1 MVQKKRYEETSS
13 LHPFARVLRHD
24 YKPSPIQAVLAPK
37 TNGKYPST
45 GSLDGN
51 TSSRGQGLGD
61 VTPPLADAESDA
73 AQRLV
78 GRWRGKRRW
87 GSWSRALVQ
96 VQIRIRLL
104 LYLGLRVPWRR
115 YLLLLLPGCWPTLG
129 CLYCLLQHYHAPLAC
144 LDLGALLPSFH
155 PSIFRKGIPAFKITQ
170 LSRTMLRKKRRLS
183 ESKASQSQP
192 KFDSLGDHP
201 LASPRSPAPEYSIYF
216 THQKSSGSRLGPE
229 FFDQPAITL
238 ARAFL
243 GQILVRRLPDGTEVR
258 GRVVETEAYLGAE
271 DEAAHSR
278 GGRQTPRNKGMF
290 MKPGTL
296 YVYIIYGMY
305 FCMNVSSQGEG
316 ACILLRSLEPVG
328 GLETMRQL
336 RNAHRKGA
344 ARALKDRELCNGPSK
359 LCQALA
365 IDKSFDQKDLAEEE
379 AIWLEQGPE
388 RPGEHGV
395 VAAARIGI
403 NYAGE
408 WALKPLRFYIQGN
421 PYVSVV
427 DRKVEQQMQASG

>member
-1 MVQKKRYEETSS
+1 M
-13 LHPFARVLRHD
+13 
-24 YKPSPIQAVLAPK
+24 
-37 TNGKYPST
+37 
-45 GSLDGN
+45 
-51 TSSRGQGLGD
+51 
-61 VTPPLADAESDA
+61 
-73 AQRLV
+73 
-78 GRWRGKRRW
+78 
-87 GSWSRALVQ
+87 
-96 VQIRIRLL
+96 
-104 LYLGLRVPWRR
+104 
-115 YLLLLLPGCWPTLG
+115 
-129 CLYCLLQHYHAPLAC
+129 
-144 LDLGALLPSFH
+144 
-155 PSIFRKGIPAFKITQ
+155 FRKGMPAFKMAQ
-170 LSRTMLRKKRRLS
+170 LSRTMLRKKPRLS
-183 ESKASQSQP
+183 ESKAGQSQA
-192 KFDSLGDHP
+192 KLDSLGDHP

-216 THQKSSGSRLGPE
+216 THQKSNSSRLGPE
-229 FFDQPAITL
+229 FFDQPAIAL

-243 GQILVRRLPDGTEVR
+243 GQILVRRLPDGTELR

-316 ACILLRSLEPVG
+316 ACILLRSLEPVE
-328 GLETMRQL
+328 GLEMMRQL

-365 IDKSFDQKDLAEEE
+365 IDKSFDQRDLAEEE

-388 RPGEHGV
+388 RPGEHTV
-395 VAAARIGI
+395 VAATRIGI

-408 WALKPLRFYIQGN
+408 WALKPLRFYIRGN

-427 DRKVEQQMQASG
+427 DRKVEQEMQASG